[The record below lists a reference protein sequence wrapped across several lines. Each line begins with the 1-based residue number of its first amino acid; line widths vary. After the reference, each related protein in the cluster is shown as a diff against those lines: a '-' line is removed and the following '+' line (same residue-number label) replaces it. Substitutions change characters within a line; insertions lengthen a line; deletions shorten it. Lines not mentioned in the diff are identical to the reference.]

1 MAVAHQSEQHL
12 ALTLESSSHQPS
24 SGKVIGGHYVM
35 NIVFSIVSA
44 QAGPA

>member
-12 ALTLESSSHQPS
+12 ALTLESPSHQPS
-24 SGKVIGGHYVM
+24 SRKVIGEHSVK